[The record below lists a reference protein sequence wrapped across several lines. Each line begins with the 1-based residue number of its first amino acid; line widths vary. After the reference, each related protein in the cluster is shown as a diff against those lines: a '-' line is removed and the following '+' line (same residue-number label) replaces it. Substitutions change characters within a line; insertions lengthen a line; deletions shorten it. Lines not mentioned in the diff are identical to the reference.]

1 MVITDQFV
9 MLNLPKTGSSF
20 ARKALK
26 KVHHYDTLPNKILRK
41 LSLAGSSMI
50 ELSHPSL
57 DRQFPEDLRDQHGTY
72 RQIPE
77 EHRHKTVV
85 SVIRNPVDRYV
96 SAYLFGWW
104 KINLHTTEKRL
115 RQAFPHFPEL
125 SFREYYEMINLFGR
139 ENRLRGMSPRIDLG
153 FYTIQFIQF
162 FFREPERTLGLID
175 DDYIK
180 QKRYLD
186 DMAEV
191 VFLHQENLNS
201 ELYDFLRSL
210 GYPERDIGFIRNAE
224 RVNVTPRAKDQRRW
238 EDLCSENLKADILNK
253 DRLIFD
259 IFPEYRT
266 DSGAADGDWL
276 PAS

>member
-26 KVHHYDTLPNKILRK
+26 RVHHYDALPNKILRK
-41 LSLAGSSMI
+41 LSLPGSSMI
-50 ELSHPSL
+50 EMYLPSL
-57 DRQFPEDLRDQHGTY
+57 DRRFPEGLQDQHGTY

-77 EHRHKTVV
+77 GHRHKTVV
-85 SVIRNPVDRYV
+85 SVIRNPFDRYV
-96 SAYLFGWW
+96 SAYLYGWW
-104 KINLHTTEKRL
+104 KTNLHTTKKRL
-115 RQAFPHFPEL
+115 QEAFPCFPDL
-125 SFREYYEMINLFGR
+125 SFGEYYEMIKLFGR
-139 ENRLRGMSPRIDLG
+139 ENRLKGISPKIDLG

-162 FFREPERTLGLID
+162 FFREPEKTLRLID
-175 DDYIK
+175 GDYLK
-180 QKRYLD
+180 QKRYLH

-191 VFLHQENLNS
+191 VFLHQENLNG

-224 RVNVTPRAKDQRRW
+224 KVNVTPRGDNQRRW
-238 EDLCSENLKADILNK
+238 EDLCSEDLRADILNK
-253 DRLIFD
+253 DRLIFEL
-259 IFPEYRT
+259 FPEFRL
-266 DSGAADGDWL
+266 DSGVADGDWL

>member
-162 FFREPERTLGLID
+162 FSESQKERSASSMMITLSKRDTSTTWLRWCFFTRRISTASYMIFYEAWGT
-175 DDYIK
+175 
-180 QKRYLD
+180 QKGISVSF
-186 DMAEV
+186 AT
-191 VFLHQENLNS
+191 QK
-201 ELYDFLRSL
+201 
-210 GYPERDIGFIRNAE
+210 G
-224 RVNVTPRAKDQRRW
+224 
-238 EDLCSENLKADILNK
+238 
-253 DRLIFD
+253 
-259 IFPEYRT
+259 
-266 DSGAADGDWL
+266 
-276 PAS
+276 